1 MEIKWYGHGCFRLKE
16 RNAVAFTDPYP
27 LTTTHALRPRT
38 KADIVTVD
46 MGYPLDNPLD
56 GFTNT
61 PYLIQR
67 PGEYEVNGVFVT
79 AIPTAPDT
87 KTNGHHP
94 TRHTMMI
101 FQFED
106 ISICHAGRLGHV
118 LGQDEVEKL
127 SEVDI
132 LIVPVG
138 GNGVLNASQ
147 AAEVISLIEPLIVIP
162 MYYSVEGFGDP
173 FEGVE
178 KFVKEMGATA
188 VNPIDELKITRSG
201 LPEETQLV
209 LLKA

>member
-16 RNAVAFTDPYP
+16 RNTVAFTDPYP
-27 LTTTHALRPRT
+27 LTTPNALRPRT
-38 KADIVTVD
+38 KADVVTAD
-46 MGYPLDNPLD
+46 MGYPFDNPLE

-67 PGEYEVNGVFVT
+67 PGEYEVNGLFVT

-87 KTNGHHP
+87 SKNGVDP
-94 TRHTMMI
+94 TRHTMMV
-101 FQFED
+101 FQFEE
-106 ISICHAGRLGHV
+106 ISICHAGRLDHV
-118 LGQDEVEKL
+118 LGENEVEKL

-147 AAEVISLIEPLIVIP
+147 AAEVINLIEPLIVIP
-162 MYYSVEGFGDP
+162 MYYSVETFGEP
-173 FEGVE
+173 FDSVE
-178 KFVKEMGATA
+178 KFVKEMGITA

-201 LPEETQLV
+201 LPEETQIV
-209 LLKA
+209 LLKP